1 LQKKRKNENCKTLW
15 SPAAGRRHACAM
27 ASCKKDAEVP
37 ALNPVEINLPN
48 TLSLSYGEQQQVALP
63 ASLLGASDIKIAIS
77 FNETANIQITP
88 DSKLHDKL
96 AKAVM
101 FDQTAGKLTVNTLLL
116 YPNGSVSSVNGSK
129 IPDSYKI
136 TVSAKSAKENFEGKQ
151 TIDMKIRPSKL
162 TVKGLD
168 NQSDLPF
175 AYVLHGDPANY
186 DFEVPQAILTGATWD
201 IANKSTLGTDVSY
214 KGNQLQF
221 SSTVG
226 DKNKKEEKSYDV
238 VPVLQ
243 KDGFTIASQ
252 TFRVV
257 FIPQIKFFYG
267 TYYAD
272 LNLTILLNQLHIA
285 LSNGYLSAV
294 PTLYPEKYKSAF
306 AITGIEKDG
315 KVFSNKD
322 GIVEMNSATGSVTVK
337 KNTILTAGAY
347 KITAKATTTTG
358 LEFTTTLTL
367 NMSSAE

>member
-1 LQKKRKNENCKTLW
+1 MKIVKHY
-15 SPAAGRRHACAM
+15 GRLLLVGGMLVAM

-63 ASLLGASDIKIAIS
+63 ASLLGASDIKIVIS

-175 AYVLHGDPANY
+175 AYVLYGDPANY
-186 DFEVPQAILTGATWD
+186 DFEVPQAILTGAPG
-201 IANKSTLGTDVSY
+201 IS
-214 KGNQLQF
+214 
-221 SSTVG
+221 
-226 DKNKKEEKSYDV
+226 
-238 VPVLQ
+238 
-243 KDGFTIASQ
+243 
-252 TFRVV
+252 
-257 FIPQIKFFYG
+257 QIKVRWVPMF
-267 TYYAD
+267 
-272 LNLTILLNQLHIA
+272 LT
-285 LSNGYLSAV
+285 
-294 PTLYPEKYKSAF
+294 
-306 AITGIEKDG
+306 
-315 KVFSNKD
+315 
-322 GIVEMNSATGSVTVK
+322 
-337 KNTILTAGAY
+337 
-347 KITAKATTTTG
+347 KATSYSF
-358 LEFTTTLTL
+358 LVP
-367 NMSSAE
+367 

>member
-1 LQKKRKNENCKTLW
+1 MKIVKHY
-15 SPAAGRRHACAM
+15 GRLLLVGGMLVAM

-77 FNETANIQITP
+77 FDETANIQITQ

-96 AKAVM
+96 AKAVI
-101 FDQTAGKLTVNTLLL
+101 FDQAAGKLTVNTLLL

-136 TVSAKSAKENFEGKQ
+136 AVSAKSAKENFEGKQ

-162 TVKGLD
+162 TIKGLD

-175 AYVLHGDPANY
+175 AYVLYGDPAIY
-186 DFEVPQAILTGATWD
+186 DLEVPQAILTGATWD
-201 IANKSTLGTDVSY
+201 IANKATLGTDVSY

-221 SSTVG
+221 SSTAG

-243 KDGFTIASQ
+243 KDGFIIASR
-252 TFRVV
+252 TLRVV

-285 LSNGYLSAV
+285 LSNGYLSAI

-315 KVFSNKD
+315 QVFSNTD
-322 GIVEMNSATGSVTVK
+322 GIIEMNSATGSVTVK

-358 LEFTTTLTL
+358 LEFTTSLTL